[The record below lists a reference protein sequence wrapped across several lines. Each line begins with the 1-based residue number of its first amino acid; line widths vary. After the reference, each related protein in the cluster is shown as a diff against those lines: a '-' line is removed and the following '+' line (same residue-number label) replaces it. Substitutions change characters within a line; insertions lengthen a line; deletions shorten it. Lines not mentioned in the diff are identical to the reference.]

1 MIMNRLD
8 PRSRQ
13 DDLEAFSAIV
23 RSLQAKGHDRDSQK
37 FLSEAAKFYAVP
49 GERVKAE
56 LRLHS
61 RERRVNISSQK
72 GVHLVRLPSNPLA
85 NRVSVM
91 ACYFCISEC
100 SFRCRHEYF
109 YIFRLSH

>member
-1 MIMNRLD
+1 MNRLD
-8 PRSRQ
+8 PRHRQ

-23 RSLQAKGHDRDSQK
+23 RSLQAKGNDRDCQK

-61 RERRVNISSQK
+61 GERPVNVPYQRES
-72 GVHLVRLPSNPLA
+72 HLPRTPPNPLS
-85 NRVSVM
+85 RKVS
-91 ACYFCISEC
+91 S
-100 SFRCRHEYF
+100 S
-109 YIFRLSH
+109 